1 MHRCRAS
8 LRDCWAGMHAP
19 LLSKH
24 ATMLGCPCSNMLQHF
39 NQAQLKCMVRSAC
52 WRLPPSCRLWDV
64 VAAGCALSGWTSSRS
79 SPRRS
84 TRLKAWT
91 WCVRSRALLRHTA
104 PPGDLRSTGPPATQP
119 PHVPVVLAAHWA
131 RTMCAHSGCL
141 HVLPA
146 IGLHCPST
154 VPPRRH
160 CSCSMHFN
168 PLTALLCSLVVHP
181 RCAPLDCFCVCT
193 LDVHPSTALVVVCAP
208 LVCTREGSFAC
219 FEFAD
224 RE

>member
-1 MHRCRAS
+1 MHRCRVRASMHRCRAS

-91 WCVRSRALLRHTA
+91 WCVRSRALLRHS
-104 PPGDLRSTGPPATQP
+104 PSRGPPQ
-119 PHVPVVLAAHWA
+119 HWA
-131 RTMCAHSGCL
+131 TRHSATTCPCSAGSPL
-141 HVLPA
+141 GAYHVCSFWLPA
-146 IGLHCPST
+146 RPACDWP
-154 VPPRRH
+154 
-160 CSCSMHFN
+160 
-168 PLTALLCSLVVHP
+168 ALPQHRASKTSL
-181 RCAPLDCFCVCT
+181 LMQY
-193 LDVHPSTALVVVCAP
+193 AL
-208 LVCTREGSFAC
+208 
-219 FEFAD
+219 
-224 RE
+224 